1 MVGCRHGAKNSLDRN
16 YLYLAERGGARV
28 FAERQVVDVVP
39 LPGGGW
45 EVVAERPGAWAR
57 RRRETLRAE
66 QVVLAAGVLGTLRLL
81 FAARRRGRLPRLSP
95 RLGEGVRTNSETL
108 VGATAPTRE
117 VDYSR
122 GVAIGSSIH
131 PNQRTHVEPVRYPR
145 GSNAMGLLGT
155 LLVDGGGRVPR
166 PVRWLAEAAR
176 HPVTLVRSL
185 SVYRWSERT
194 IILLVMQAKP
204 GSLRVRERRRLP
216 GFGFRLTTSQTAG
229 EPSPT
234 FIPEANEAARVTADV
249 IGGVAG
255 SALNEVLLNVPTTA
269 HILGGACI
277 GTSAENGVVDAYHR
291 VFGHPG
297 LHVVDGSCVGA
308 NLGVNPALTIT
319 SLAERALSLWPNRG
333 DDDLR
338 PALGAAYRRLSPVA
352 PKRPAVPPGAPA
364 SSEALAR
371 IGSFE

>member
-28 FAERQVVDVVP
+28 LAERQAVDVVP

-57 RRRETLRAE
+57 RRRETFRAE

-81 FAARRRGRLPRLSP
+81 FAARRRGRLPRISP
-95 RLGEGVRTNSETL
+95 RLGDGVRTNSETL
-108 VGATAPTRE
+108 VGATARTRA

-122 GVAIGSSIH
+122 GIAIGSSIH
-131 PNQRTHVEPVRYPR
+131 P
-145 GSNAMGLLGT
+145 NAMGLLGT

-176 HPVTLVRSL
+176 HPVTLARSL

-204 GSLRVRERRRLP
+204 GSLRVRERRRLA
-216 GFGFRLTTSQTAG
+216 GFGFRLTSSQTAG

-234 FIPEANEAARVTADV
+234 FIPEANEAARVTADA

-291 VFGHPG
+291 VFGHQG

-319 SLAERALSLWPNRG
+319 ALAERALSLWPNRG
-333 DDDLR
+333 DEDPR
-338 PALGAAYRRLSPVA
+338 PAPGAAYRRVFRVA
-352 PKRPAVPPGAPA
+352 PTRPAVPPGAPA
-364 SSEALAR
+364 SIEKLAR